1 FQAVHKVFGVSNV
14 TKIVR
19 NLGEEDR
26 KIAVDSL
33 VWEAL
38 CRQKDPVLGPYGD
51 YRRVCEELRLYKN
64 QFRQLSITQGSLVYK
79 PTQRMITSWNDNRVV
94 NTNNDNNNNNNF
106 NDNIVDNS
114 FMNNIHIN
122 GNPVMDF
129 YPFGYNDSAHNIQ
142 DSNKLVR
149 PERQN
154 DSSLML
160 PQQYLPNAFNQQY
173 FLTGPLLRSL
183 LSSTSR
189 KSCSNNFQPHGVSRA
204 FDFIRPFSQ
213 ATASASVAS
222 SPREAAGSGVL
233 DPSRL
238 RNVAVIAHVD
248 HGKTTLMDR
257 LLRQCGA
264 DVPHERAMDSITLER
279 ERGIT
284 IASKVTSISWKEN
297 ELNMVDTP
305 GHADFGGEVERVVGM
320 VEGAVLVVDAGEGP
334 LAQTKFVLAKALKYG
349 LRPILLLNKVDR
361 PSVTEERCDEVESL
375 VFDLFANLGATE
387 TQLEFPVLY
396 ASAKEGW
403 ASSTYTKCPTDDS
416 KNMSDLLDA
425 IITHVPPPCANLDA
439 PFQMLV
445 SMMERDNYVGRILTG
460 RISSGI
466 LHVGDKVHGLHK
478 TDSGISE
485 IEEGKVVKLMKKKG
499 TSLISIDSAGAG
511 DIVSMAG
518 LNRPAIG
525 HTIADVEVMT
535 ALPNVELD
543 PPTISMTFGV
553 NDSPLA
559 GRDGTF
565 LTGRQI
571 GDRLKAEAERN
582 LAINVL
588 PGMSDSYE
596 VQGRGELQLGI
607 LIENMRREKFE
618 LSVSPPKVMYKMEN
632 GQKLEPIEEV
642 TIEVNEEHVGLVMEA
657 LSHRRGEITDMGPV
671 RGHVGRTRICLTCP
685 SRHALLD
692 NSYRIFVCLGL
703 VGYRTVFNSDTRGTG
718 FMHRAFLTYEKHR
731 GLLGNVRKGVLVS
744 MGYGTITAHALMGLE
759 ARGMLFV
766 KPGMETY
773 DGMIIG
779 EHSRDTD
786 LDVNPV
792 RAKELT
798 NIRAASK
805 DENVKLT
812 PPRLITLEEAIG
824 YVASDELI
832 EVTPSAIRLR
842 KKYLDVNK
850 RKAMSKR
857 PKE

>member
-1 FQAVHKVFGVSNV
+1 MV
-14 TKIVR
+14 
-19 NLGEEDR
+19 
-26 KIAVDSL
+26 
-33 VWEAL
+33 
-38 CRQKDPVLGPYGD
+38 
-51 YRRVCEELRLYKN
+51 
-64 QFRQLSITQGSLVYK
+64 
-79 PTQRMITSWNDNRVV
+79 
-94 NTNNDNNNNNNF
+94 
-106 NDNIVDNS
+106 
-114 FMNNIHIN
+114 
-122 GNPVMDF
+122 
-129 YPFGYNDSAHNIQ
+129 
-142 DSNKLVR
+142 
-149 PERQN
+149 
-154 DSSLML
+154 
-160 PQQYLPNAFNQQY
+160 
-173 FLTGPLLRSL
+173 GPLLRSL
-183 LSSTSR
+183 YSAAAGKFYSSS
-189 KSCSNNFQPHGVSRA
+189 SSSLGPASVS
-204 FDFIRPFSQ
+204 
-213 ATASASVAS
+213 ASASAS
-222 SPREAAGSGVL
+222 HFLRRLKAHGNAGLARPYSSAPLPSAADAPGGAV
-233 DPSRL
+233 DPSRI

-264 DVPHERAMDSITLER
+264 DIPHERALDSISLER

-320 VEGAVLVVDAGEGP
+320 VEGAILVVDAGEGP

-361 PSVTEERCDEVESL
+361 PSVSEERCNEVESL

-387 TQLEFPVLY
+387 EQLEFPVLY

-403 ASSTYTKCPTDDS
+403 ASSSYTKSPPSNT
-416 KNMSDLLDA
+416 KNMSELLDA
-425 IITHVPPPCANLDA
+425 IIRHVPPPVASLDA

-460 RISSGI
+460 RIYSGV
-466 LHVGDKVHGLHK
+466 LQVGDKVHGLQN
-478 TDSGISE
+478 TDSGTVK

-499 TSLISIDSAGAG
+499 MNIVSVDSAGAG
-511 DIVSMAG
+511 DIVSIAG
-518 LNRPAIG
+518 LSSPAIG
-525 HTIADVEVMT
+525 HTVATVEVLT
-535 ALPNVELD
+535 ALPTVELD

-559 GRDGTF
+559 GRDGTY

-571 GDRLKAEAERN
+571 GDRLMAEAERN

-588 PGMSDSYE
+588 SGTSDSYE

-618 LSVSPPKVMYKMEN
+618 LSVSPPRVMYKFEN

-657 LSHRRGEITDMGPV
+657 LSHRRGEVTDMGPV
-671 RGHVGRTRICLTCP
+671 PGNVGRTRVCLTCP
-685 SRHALLD
+685 SR
-692 NSYRIFVCLGL
+692 GL
-703 VGYRTVFNSDTRGTG
+703 VGYRSVFNSDTRGTG
-718 FMHRAFLTYEKHR
+718 FMHRAFLKYEKYR
-731 GLLGNVRKGVLVS
+731 GPLGHVRKGVLVS
-744 MGYGTITAHALMGLE
+744 MGFGTITAHALMSLE
-759 ARGMLFV
+759 ARGILFV

-792 RAKELT
+792 RTKELT
-798 NIRAASK
+798 NIRAPSK
-805 DENVKLT
+805 DENIKLT
-812 PPRLITLEEAIG
+812 PPRIMTLEEAIG